1 MCFAQEKAPRAEGR
15 CAAFWSDDPRGGAL
29 FSFILVWPP
38 TWEGT
43 ALLPT
48 AMVFVSY
55 GFVLVQVQVHVQSP
69 CSLLVVIHSALLAS
83 VDCSSL
89 FRGCCGVGT
98 AVASSRECLG
108 AGEAAFP

>member
-55 GFVLVQVQVHVQSP
+55 GFVLVQVQVQHQAARCFGPAQTSRSPSLGPDRTTGMGPAHPQSP
-69 CSLLVVIHSALLAS
+69 EELGNAS
-83 VDCSSL
+83 
-89 FRGCCGVGT
+89 
-98 AVASSRECLG
+98 
-108 AGEAAFP
+108 

>member
-1 MCFAQEKAPRAEGR
+1 MCFAQEKAARAEGR

-55 GFVLVQVQVHVQSP
+55 GFVLVQVPVPVP
-69 CSLLVVIHSALLAS
+69 EFLL
-83 VDCSSL
+83 
-89 FRGCCGVGT
+89 
-98 AVASSRECLG
+98 EY
-108 AGEAAFP
+108 